1 MKAKSKKDFKTE
13 HVNKETGNTN
23 TFTKARRGEPTRKW
37 ILATECPVRQ
47 GILSGVQI
55 QEMQWFRI
63 VRT

>member
-1 MKAKSKKDFKTE
+1 
-13 HVNKETGNTN
+13 VNKETGNTN

-47 GILSGVQI
+47 GSLSGVQI
-55 QEMQWFRI
+55 QEMQWYRI